1 MSATT
6 TKSEVIT
13 SFFSYLHDQ
22 LSPLGIPISADI
34 FGQVTSDTNDM
45 GIGQHFEDVLPYFDF
60 VDPMVYPSHY
70 INGFDGYANPAE
82 HPYEIVNFALNHAV
96 IRAIDASSTSTKIR
110 PWLQAFDLGAIYTPD
125 MLKAEMQATANAG
138 LSDWLIW
145 NAGSVYTQY
154 ASLFSE
160 PAMNVAPINLIT
172 STSTS
177 SSTNATTS
185 TQ

>member
-1 MSATT
+1 
-6 TKSEVIT
+6 
-13 SFFSYLHDQ
+13 
-22 LSPLGIPISADI
+22 
-34 FGQVTSDTNDM
+34 
-45 GIGQHFEDVLPYFDF
+45 
-60 VDPMVYPSHY
+60 
-70 INGFDGYANPAE
+70 
-82 HPYEIVNFALNHAV
+82 
-96 IRAIDASSTSTKIR
+96 
-110 PWLQAFDLGAIYTPD
+110 
-125 MLKAEMQATANAG
+125 MQATANAG